1 MKNFMYGF
9 LLAMQFLTRIPIP
22 LSCPWNKET
31 SKWALRS
38 YPVVGLL
45 LGTVITVITL
55 FLNTFI
61 PEVMLTLVII
71 TLWVWL
77 TGGLHLDGWM
87 DVADAM
93 GSNASVEKKWQ
104 IMKDPHVGSFGIL
117 ALVFLLSWKAI
128 FLHYIMDISFEH
140 IYVFLVILSLSRLN
154 AVLLLFVMPTAKQE
168 GLAYEWKKHICNSDI
183 LIAVIPVFVI
193 FLIFPSYLFL
203 FPAYL
208 LFIVVFGLWVK
219 HTFKGING
227 DILGTAIE
235 GGELWGLAMTWIF
248 FSFVMG

>member
-1 MKNFMYGF
+1 MYGF
-9 LLAMQFLTRIPIP
+9 LLAVQFLTRIPIP
-22 LSCPWNKET
+22 LSCPWNKKT

-45 LGTVITVITL
+45 LGTIITVIAL
-55 FLNTFI
+55 FLHPYL
-61 PEVMLTLVII
+61 PEVMLVLFIM

-87 DVADAM
+87 DVADAV

-117 ALVFLLSWKAI
+117 ALVFLLSWKGMFI
-128 FLHYIMDISFEH
+128 YSILDISIEL
-140 IYVFLVILSLSRLN
+140 IYVFLVILSLSRLS
-154 AVLLLFVMPTAKQE
+154 AVILLFIMPAAKQE
-168 GLAYEWKKHICNSDI
+168 GLAYEWKKHLHSLDI
-183 LIAVIPVFVI
+183 FIAVLPVFVL
-193 FLIFPSYLFL
+193 FLFFPSYLFL
-203 FPAYL
+203 IPAYL
-208 LFIVVFGLWVK
+208 LFIVLFGLWVK

-227 DILGTAIE
+227 DLLGTVME
-235 GGELWGLAMTWIF
+235 GGELWGLAMVWIF